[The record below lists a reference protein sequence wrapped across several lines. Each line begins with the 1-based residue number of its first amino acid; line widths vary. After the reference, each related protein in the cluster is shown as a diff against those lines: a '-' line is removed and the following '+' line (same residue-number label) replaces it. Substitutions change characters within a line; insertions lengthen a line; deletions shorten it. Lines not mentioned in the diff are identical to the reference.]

1 MIIMMVRLLS
11 VLPGFV
17 GLLCVILLLGSLR
30 GIDLPSERSV
40 IDMVPCEFE
49 DPDLCLIAM
58 TPEISPPTIFGIL
71 DIDLQISWQEAD
83 DAWFAVV
90 NSDAAEICPPDEES
104 WLTECTVE
112 DVENYIIIGGPNE
125 LDGQMTWNIKTDDY
139 RIITGGREGADIGDQ
154 QALTT
159 STQIS
164 LNWFV
169 EFVLALVSLTLFLGA
184 GEMAFPIKKFFLK
197 FRES

>member
-1 MIIMMVRLLS
+1 MMVRLLS

-112 DVENYIIIGGPNE
+112 DVENYILIGGPNE

-169 EFVLALVSLTLFLGA
+169 EFILALVSLTLFLGA

>member
-169 EFVLALVSLTLFLGA
+169 EFILALVSLTLFLGA

>member
-1 MIIMMVRLLS
+1 MIIMMVRVLS

-17 GLLCVILLLGSLR
+17 GLLCIILLLGSLR
-30 GIDLPSERSV
+30 GIDLPAEGSV

-83 DAWFAVV
+83 NAWFAVV
-90 NSDAAEICPPDEES
+90 DSDAAKICPPDEES
-104 WLTECTVE
+104 WLTECTAE
-112 DVENYIIIGGPNE
+112 DIENYIIVGGPEE

-154 QALTT
+154 QVLTT

-169 EFVLALVSLTLFLGA
+169 EFILALVSLTLFLGA

>member
-1 MIIMMVRLLS
+1 MMVRLLS

-83 DAWFAVV
+83 NAWFAVV
-90 NSDAAEICPPDEES
+90 KSDAAEICPPDEES
-104 WLTECTVE
+104 WLTECTSE
-112 DVENYIIIGGPNE
+112 DIEDYIIVGGPEE
-125 LDGQMTWNIKTDDY
+125 LDGKMTWNIKTDDY
-139 RIITGGREGADIGDQ
+139 RIVTGGREGADIGDQ
-154 QALTT
+154 QVLTT

-169 EFVLALVSLTLFLGA
+169 EFILALVSLTLFLGA

>member
-1 MIIMMVRLLS
+1 MMVRLLS

-17 GLLCVILLLGSLR
+17 GLLCIILLLGSLR

-49 DPDLCLIAM
+49 DPDLCLVAM

-71 DIDLQISWQEAD
+71 NIDLQISWQEAD

-90 NSDAAEICPPDEES
+90 NSDAAEVCPPDEES

-169 EFVLALVSLTLFLGA
+169 ELVLALVSLTLFLGA

-197 FRES
+197 FKES

>member
-1 MIIMMVRLLS
+1 MMVRLLS

-58 TPEISPPTIFGIL
+58 TPEISPPMIFGIL

-90 NSDAAEICPPDEES
+90 NSDAAEVCPPDEES

-112 DVENYIIIGGPNE
+112 DVENYILIGGPNE

-169 EFVLALVSLTLFLGA
+169 EFILALVSLTLFLGA

>member
-1 MIIMMVRLLS
+1 MMVRLLS

-58 TPEISPPTIFGIL
+58 TPEISPPKIFGIL

-90 NSDAAEICPPDEES
+90 NSDAAEVCPPDEES
-104 WLTECTVE
+104 WLTECTAE

-125 LDGQMTWNIKTDDY
+125 LDGQMTWKY
-139 RIITGGREGADIGDQ
+139 
-154 QALTT
+154 
-159 STQIS
+159 
-164 LNWFV
+164 
-169 EFVLALVSLTLFLGA
+169 
-184 GEMAFPIKKFFLK
+184 
-197 FRES
+197 

>member
-1 MIIMMVRLLS
+1 MMVRLLS

-169 EFVLALVSLTLFLGA
+169 EFILALVSLTLFLGA

-197 FRES
+197 FRDS

>member
-1 MIIMMVRLLS
+1 MMVRFLS

-17 GLLCVILLLGSLR
+17 GLLCIILLLGSLR

-90 NSDAAEICPPDEES
+90 NSDAAEVCPPDEES

-169 EFVLALVSLTLFLGA
+169 EFILALVSLTLFLGA

>member
-1 MIIMMVRLLS
+1 MMVRLLS
-11 VLPGFV
+11 ILPGFV

-164 LNWFV
+164 INWFV
-169 EFVLALVSLTLFLGA
+169 EFILALVSLTLFLGA

>member
-1 MIIMMVRLLS
+1 MMVRLLS

-40 IDMVPCEFE
+40 LDMVPCEFE

-169 EFVLALVSLTLFLGA
+169 EFILALVSLTLFLGA

>member
-1 MIIMMVRLLS
+1 MMVRLLS
-11 VLPGFV
+11 ILPGFV

-90 NSDAAEICPPDEES
+90 NSDAAEVCPPDEES

-112 DVENYIIIGGPNE
+112 DVENYILIGGPNE

-169 EFVLALVSLTLFLGA
+169 EFILALVSLTLFLGA

>member
-1 MIIMMVRLLS
+1 MMVRLLS

-17 GLLCVILLLGSLR
+17 GLLCVMLLLGSLR

-90 NSDAAEICPPDEES
+90 NSDAAEVCPPDEES

-169 EFVLALVSLTLFLGA
+169 EFILALVSLTLFLGA
-184 GEMAFPIKKFFLK
+184 GEMAFPIKKFFL
-197 FRES
+197 

>member
-1 MIIMMVRLLS
+1 MMVRLLS

-30 GIDLPSERSV
+30 GIDLPSVRSV

-58 TPEISPPTIFGIL
+58 TPEISPPTIFSIL

-90 NSDAAEICPPDEES
+90 NSDAAEVCPPDEES

-112 DVENYIIIGGPNE
+112 DVENYILIGGPNE

-169 EFVLALVSLTLFLGA
+169 EFILALVSLTLFLGA
-184 GEMAFPIKKFFLK
+184 GEMAFPIKKLFLK

>member
-1 MIIMMVRLLS
+1 MMVRLLS

-17 GLLCVILLLGSLR
+17 GLLCVVLLLGSLR

-159 STQIS
+159 SPQIS

-169 EFVLALVSLTLFLGA
+169 EFILALVSLTLFLGA

>member
-1 MIIMMVRLLS
+1 MVRLLS

-169 EFVLALVSLTLFLGA
+169 EFILALVSLTLFLGA

>member
-1 MIIMMVRLLS
+1 MMVRLLS

-90 NSDAAEICPPDEES
+90 NSDAAEVCPPDEES

-112 DVENYIIIGGPNE
+112 DVENYILIGGPNE

-154 QALTT
+154 QAITT

-164 LNWFV
+164 LNWLV
-169 EFVLALVSLTLFLGA
+169 EFILALESLTLFLGA

>member
-1 MIIMMVRLLS
+1 MMVRLLS

-169 EFVLALVSLTLFLGA
+169 EFILALVSLTLFLGA
-184 GEMAFPIKKFFLK
+184 GEMAFPIKQFFLK

>member
-1 MIIMMVRLLS
+1 MMVRLLS

-58 TPEISPPTIFGIL
+58 TPEISPPMIFGIL

-90 NSDAAEICPPDEES
+90 NSDAAEVCPPDEES

-112 DVENYIIIGGPNE
+112 DVENYILIGDPNE

-169 EFVLALVSLTLFLGA
+169 EFILALVSLTLFLGA

>member
-90 NSDAAEICPPDEES
+90 NSDAAEVCPPDEES

-112 DVENYIIIGGPNE
+112 DVENYIIVGGPNE

-169 EFVLALVSLTLFLGA
+169 EFILALVSLTLFLGA

-197 FRES
+197 FRDG